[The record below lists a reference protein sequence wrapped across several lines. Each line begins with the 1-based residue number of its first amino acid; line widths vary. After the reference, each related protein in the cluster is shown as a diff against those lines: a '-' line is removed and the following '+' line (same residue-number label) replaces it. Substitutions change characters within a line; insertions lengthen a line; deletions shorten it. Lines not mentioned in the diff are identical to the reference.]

1 MQITVKV
8 ELEASPFCSIF
19 NQRVARHKSNSHQK
33 PKRGISQN
41 FQNSTFIEGLGAG
54 GGVASASATWAG
66 LAKISNM
73 RCKGVWQSICVC
85 VCVCERKHSYFNL
98 VFEYSLTWLLLFLF
112 SCLFAYALQHCPS
125 PCPSLIHTLHFYVNI
140 SHAFTALAPQP
151 HCQRK
156 WFKINL
162 FFSVLLM

>member
-41 FQNSTFIEGLGAG
+41 FQNSTYREGLRG
-54 GGVASASATWAG
+54 GGG
-66 LAKISNM
+66 K
-73 RCKGVWQSICVC
+73 CKCHVGRVGQNQQHAVQRRVTVYLCVC
-85 VCVCERKHSYFNL
+85 VCVRKHSYFNL

-140 SHAFTALAPQP
+140 SHAFTALSPQP

-156 WFKINL
+156 
-162 FFSVLLM
+162 